1 MSFRQDFLKA
11 RLSKMPPP
19 DMHGEGD
26 DEDEEEEEL
35 DDLGSLPSTSG
46 SFMR

>member
-19 DMHGEGD
+19 NMHGEGD